1 LLYLQ
6 TNLTTVDLAGNR
18 IANIPSSLAPLTQ
31 LEDLWLNDNQV
42 AHYADVEHLVP
53 LAGLRTLYLERNPLA
68 QDFEYRKKLEELLP
82 ALDQIDATPTTKARQ
97 GRM

>member
-1 LLYLQ
+1 M
-6 TNLTTVDLAGNR
+6 DLAGNR
-18 IANIPSSLAPLTQ
+18 ISAIPTGLAPLTQ
-31 LEDLWLNDNQV
+31 LEDFWLNDNHV

-53 LAGLRTLYLERNPLA
+53 LAGLRTLYLERNPIA

-82 ALDQIDATPTTKARQ
+82 ELDQIDATPTTKARQ